1 MLAVMLHQLYV
12 SMKIIKFLSI
22 LTLIF
27 NALILIGAG
36 HGFGPIILFE
46 FLLFSADFTKG
57 SEINLIGNYDEKLI
71 PFAFL
76 NLIFQLILFSSI
88 FMNQKLKTRIIT
100 ISVICLILNLI
111 YFTYDFVESN
121 LSRFTLISG
130 IPFIK
135 IGCFLI
141 LKINSVKTQLKN
153 E

>member
-1 MLAVMLHQLYV
+1 
-12 SMKIIKFLSI
+12 MKIINLLSI

-46 FLLFSADFTKG
+46 FLVFSSDFTNG
-57 SEINLIGNYDEKLI
+57 SDINLIGNYDEKLI

-76 NLIFQLILFSSI
+76 NLIFQIILLCSI

-100 ISVICLILNLI
+100 ISVIFLILNLL
-111 YFTYDFVESN
+111 YFSYDFVDSN
-121 LSRFTLISG
+121 LSRLTIISG
-130 IPFIK
+130 IPFII
-135 IGCFLI
+135 IGSFLI
-141 LKINSVKTQLKN
+141 MKNNSIKKQLKN